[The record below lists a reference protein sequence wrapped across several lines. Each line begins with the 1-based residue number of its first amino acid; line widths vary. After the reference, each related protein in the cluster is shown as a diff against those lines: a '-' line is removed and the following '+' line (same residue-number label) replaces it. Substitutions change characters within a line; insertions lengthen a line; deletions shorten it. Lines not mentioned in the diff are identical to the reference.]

1 MPIKIS
7 KLVEYLNK
15 MGRVAAVAQQQVL
28 AQAEE
33 LMLFL
38 EGHGLTA
45 AIVMEWIGRELEGM
59 GEEGDKK

>member
-1 MPIKIS
+1 M
-7 KLVEYLNK
+7 
-15 MGRVAAVAQQQVL
+15 AAVAQQQVL

-45 AIVMEWIGRELEGM
+45 AFVMVWIGRELVGM